1 MRMVF
6 GNDCT
11 NSLVRPITCEFSR
24 ACTGYLGH
32 PFGKGLN
39 YKEKIVI
46 VPKKVKDSLQAF
58 SYFEQ
63 ISQVASTR
71 TIYELK

>member
-1 MRMVF
+1 ML
-6 GNDCT
+6 G
-11 NSLVRPITCEFSR
+11 
-24 ACTGYLGH
+24 CTGYLGH

-46 VPKKVKDSLQAF
+46 VPKKVKEESSSF

-63 ISQVASTR
+63 ISQVVSTR

>member
-1 MRMVF
+1 MALYPHLPEDQHRHLL
-6 GNDCT
+6 T
-11 NSLVRPITCEFSR
+11 
-24 ACTGYLGH
+24 CTGYLGH

-46 VPKKVKDSLQAF
+46 VPKKVKEQSSSF

-63 ISQVASTR
+63 ISQVVSTS
-71 TIYELK
+71 TIYV